1 MSLITKARA
10 VFLNRKNVS
19 FEFYPLYVAWRF
31 TLGSW
36 SSRCLVTT
44 KNNGYFIEVN

>member
-36 SSRCLVTT
+36 SSSCFSDD
-44 KNNGYFIEVN
+44 KK